1 MCVGVGEGS
10 WTSLTNNL
18 KGNISCLVLEFL
30 LDSLQVWEEHQSI
43 MCSNIVDTSYAHTH
57 KHIYTQTHENVC
69 VFKYAYQT
77 VGFLTACSSIQ
88 TSVSPPLS
96 SSLFLYFFLSTMSPP
111 HSPSSLFI
119 EPVIPISVFLF
130 PPVDPFCFPGIYG
143 YSRLYIKI

>member
-57 KHIYTQTHENVC
+57 KHIYTQTHMKMCVC
-69 VFKYAYQT
+69 LNMLIKQ
-77 VGFLTACSSIQ
+77 Q
-88 TSVSPPLS
+88 VSLRLVQASKLLFILLS
-96 SSLFLYFFLSTMSPP
+96 HPLYFFLSTMRPP

>member
-1 MCVGVGEGS
+1 MCVGVGEDS

-57 KHIYTQTHENVC
+57 KHIYTQTYMKMCVC

-88 TSVSPPLS
+88 TSVYPPLS
-96 SSLFLYFFLSTMSPP
+96 SSLFLPFHNASSSF
-111 HSPSSLFI
+111 SLF
-119 EPVIPISVFLF
+119 PLHRTCYSHLCVPFPSCGSFLF
-130 PPVDPFCFPGIYG
+130 SWYL
-143 YSRLYIKI
+143 RLLQVIH